1 MTECFVVYFT
11 YNIPLQSWRWWP
23 CPGYTGNESYTSLQ
37 RSQPEI
43 QSTNVC
49 HLSHLIYEHICN
61 CSIPSF
67 KCWLHVTKRSSF
79 IEQKLIHCKII
90 LSIYL
95 FSTCKQVNHQNYF
108 ILKIWTVL
116 TTIYTD
122 EWKVEPNN
130 QLRRNTD
137 IQNSFWNL
145 SKDYLGVKYLIVLQ
159 RKINVSFLLCEM
171 TFSPQ

>member
-1 MTECFVVYFT
+1 MLCGIF

-79 IEQKLIHCKII
+79 IEQKLIHCKSI